1 MDGSAQHMSLARKT
15 YLALQLQPV
24 PLLIEEL
31 RVRIPVSMNDQV
43 QRQARIQVRVMMMAT
58 YGCTMHDDSDTLS
71 QSPEPQ
77 ARSPVVFV
85 GSSQHGGNRYNE
97 REVDWGMPSTQTPL
111 LPRAPSSFA
120 SHDRILQHI
129 DVRTYPVY
137 SERACA
143 KTEPAR

>member
-1 MDGSAQHMSLARKT
+1 MDGSAQHMSLARKN

-58 YGCTMHDDSDTLS
+58 YGRTMHDDSDTLS

-85 GSSQHGGNRYNE
+85 GSSQHGGNRYE
-97 REVDWGMPSTQTPL
+97 REVDLGNAFHPNPVVTE
-111 LPRAPSSFA
+111 SSLFF
-120 SHDRILQHI
+120 RI
-129 DVRTYPVY
+129 
-137 SERACA
+137 A
-143 KTEPAR
+143 